1 MFILTMTVSL
11 VTTCIQFVSQLT
23 VGACGRNVTLPVE
36 HMKTSDDFK
45 QVKLYSQDVKLK
57 DEQFRAVESVL
68 RGNCIGRVAH
78 WLWQVA
84 NVSNYDE
91 R

>member
-1 MFILTMTVSL
+1 
-11 VTTCIQFVSQLT
+11 
-23 VGACGRNVTLPVE
+23 
-36 HMKTSDDFK
+36 MKTSDDFK